1 MAQKK
6 SSQGSPRSSN
16 AGSPTSQRA
25 SSTRTASTDGPAP
38 PDRDGGGPYGFFGGE
53 DNARASML
61 DWILPMQN
69 LGGQYIAGKDRK
81 YGQDTQR
88 YGTGMA
94 ESVLGGMGDAYS
106 RYTANAE
113 GFLANSPKVDLSVH
127 GGQVWGL
134 IKKSLRDDKLA
145 GQNINKSYND
155 AVNAVGAGVNQA
167 NAYSGSLL
175 DQYLGAAGQVEG
187 LGQEAFEGAVG
198 DYNTALNERVSGYDQ
213 YLGGYQKLARQDMP
227 GMDVYRD
234 QVNSGTANSV
244 SQLRNMGAGSGS
256 SIATLLSGQQQNLQN
271 LAAQSAQYKA
281 QRQQDLAEAQRV
293 RGEGVGG
300 AYDTRAG
307 NIAGA
312 TGQQISNIGQASNM
326 RAAGYGTGID
336 TAFGGA
342 NMRME
347 LGQFGADAASS
358 RYGVNNA
365 ATAQLSGL
373 VDQGAGLNKYQ
384 YEMNSYNPWQANV
397 EYNAGMAMNTMPYQ
411 SALDFYGDLIGLG
424 HAKEQSANSM
434 YTSQHSE
441 GQNNIM
447 SIFKMIGG
455 GGMGG

>member
-6 SSQGSPRSSN
+6 SSQGSPRSGN

-25 SSTRTASTDGPAP
+25 SPTRTLSTDGPAP
-38 PDRDGGGPYGFFGGE
+38 PDRDGRKE
-53 DNARASML
+53 NIKAAVL
-61 DWILPMQN
+61 EWALPLQN
-69 LGGQYIAGKDRK
+69 LGGQYLAGKDRK
-81 YGQDTQR
+81 FGQDLQQ
-88 YGTGMA
+88 YGTQMG
-94 ESVLGGMGDAYS
+94 ERVLGGMSADYS

-127 GGQVWGL
+127 GGQVGGL

-145 GQNINKSYND
+145 GLNINKSYND

-234 QVNSGTANSV
+234 QINSGTANSV

-397 EYNAGMAMNTMPYQ
+397 EYNTGMAENTMPYQ

-441 GQNNIM
+441 GANNIM
-447 SIFKMIGG
+447 SVFKMIGG